1 MTLAIQDGEFPRSAG
16 FGKWAT
22 RRQHAE
28 KVSIFRAMA
37 QTAQLGL
44 RHSHV
49 AVI

>member
-1 MTLAIQDGEFPRSAG
+1 MTLATQDGEFPDQWELVNG
-16 FGKWAT
+16 QT

-28 KVSIFRAMA
+28 RVSILRAMA

-49 AVI
+49 AII